1 MFLRSTY
8 TIGTI
13 REEIGKRYNYS
24 KEELALFQLEEVL
37 EFETED
43 SSEKEISDNYQNNNL
58 TQYSTK
64 KNEAMQA
71 IVLHALKYLS
81 ISSDVLTP
89 PPKSI

>member
-1 MFLRSTY
+1 MILMFLCLPIWNMVSS
-8 TIGTI
+8 
-13 REEIGKRYNYS
+13 NYDLDNS
-24 KEELALFQLEEVL
+24 NAIELEEVL

-71 IVLHALKYLS
+71 IVLYALKYSS